1 MNKKFVLSLKVA
13 YIVFLVG
20 VTVSTITLV
29 CVDFTFTKVEIG
41 LLFMAGAIPH
51 LNEFIESR
59 KHRLVRSIFLV
70 LVVAGFLFGFG
81 MVFDK
86 KLTFDNVCLIFGL
99 LDICRGI
106 SEIVINGVIYK
117 KSPKNMVNFL
127 NYGVSVGDI
136 IFGVI
141 LSIKGAHGLVGH
153 LLYMSFAFLVMA
165 GLEIYFIKKEHEE
178 SSHSH

>member
-1 MNKKFVLSLKVA
+1 MNKKVVLSLKIA
-13 YIVFLVG
+13 FLAFLVG
-20 VTVSTITLV
+20 VAVLTITLV
-29 CVDFTFTKVEIG
+29 CTDFTFTKVEIG
-41 LLFMAGAIPH
+41 LLCMAGAIPH
-51 LNEFIESR
+51 LYEFIERR
-59 KHRLVRSIFLV
+59 KHRLVRSIFVV

-86 KLTFDNVCLIFGL
+86 KITFDNVCLIFGL

-153 LLYMSFAFLVMA
+153 LLYMSFAFLVMV
-165 GLEIYFIKKEHEE
+165 GLEIYFIKKHEE
-178 SSHSH
+178 SSHSN

>member
-1 MNKKFVLSLKVA
+1 MDKKVVLSLKIT
-13 YIVFLVG
+13 YIIFLVG
-20 VTVSTITLV
+20 VAVLTTTLV
-29 CVDFTFTKVEIG
+29 CADFTFTKVEIG

-51 LNEFIESR
+51 LNEFIERR
-59 KHRLVRSIFLV
+59 KHRLVRNIFLA
-70 LVVAGFLFGFG
+70 LVVIGFLFGFA

-86 KLTFDNVCLIFGL
+86 KLTFDNVCLMFGL

-106 SEIVINGVIYK
+106 LEIVINGVIYK
-117 KSPKNMVNFL
+117 KTPKNLVNFL

-136 IFGVI
+136 IFGII